1 MFCAKQF
8 TGKMEWQ
15 TNLEKS
21 WIGCS
26 DCILITKIF
35 YREVSVHRGQ
45 DPEHGLLLRQSYAMS
60 YSMFMPWLW
69 LCYETSGYNMILNS
83 FHRLSGCMPR
93 GPPLGLK
100 RPWIRTFQEQLWSH
114 RLFHENI
121 FENRTVRILSGPPPK
136 LVLFQISLFG
146 FCIFRFFKKCW
157 LMGYPRE
164 PPPGNKR
171 PRIRAFQN
179 SLLSHWNFYE
189 KIFKNKKVRVV

>member
-1 MFCAKQF
+1 LFCAKQF

-100 RPWIRTFQEQLWSH
+100 RPGFVRFRSSYDRTDYFTKIYLKTEQLGYSPDHLQNWFYFRSH
-114 RLFHENI
+114 FLDFAFLGFSKNVDWWGTPVNPRPDTKDPGFVRFRTRSYHTEI
-121 FENRTVRILSGPPPK
+121 FMKKYSKTKK
-136 LVLFQISLFG
+136 L
-146 FCIFRFFKKCW
+146 
-157 LMGYPRE
+157 E
-164 PPPGNKR
+164 
-171 PRIRAFQN
+171 
-179 SLLSHWNFYE
+179 
-189 KIFKNKKVRVV
+189 